1 MRLGLLTSL
10 LLGGVLGALAAAAA
24 PGRAAAQTQRETPL
38 LEVDLRAGKSTRIDA
53 PSGDAMDAE
62 LDAALGKAVG
72 SSSASFST
80 TTLDRVEKK
89 LEADVRRERPR
100 ATPQLI
106 VFLYPGR
113 VSADKLK
120 TLSEVFVD
128 IEIVIDPCDRT
139 VCRDAV
145 ARHIELTGRAVGQP
159 VQQTARY
166 KLVFKTLILKTLTDF
181 HGPEVEEWR
190 VPIPEAVAAAGRH
203 GGGAAWLD
211 SRKKADLDYEPLTAK
226 AIAHEAARR
235 RVALAAPPSVSR
247 AGGEADVALKVR
259 GDRNRLQQQVL
270 DAFGAAAAGLRANPA
285 TPPQTELEVTALVPE
300 KGTTTRRFK
309 TQGQPVGLW
318 LDGQL
323 GAGALWSTYVI
334 EVKRDKN
341 ATTLAFGDEEA
352 KGGGGPE
359 SEADDSEAIAVL
371 AAHFAPLGACARA
384 EAAKNRRF
392 AGVTLT
398 MRWLPSGVAEG
409 VTPKEPGLRGGTL
422 ARCLAAAV
430 AAIRLPR
437 FSGAAR
443 TIEYP
448 IRVKH

>member
-1 MRLGLLTSL
+1 
-10 LLGGVLGALAAAAA
+10 
-24 PGRAAAQTQRETPL
+24 RETPL

-80 TTLDRVEKK
+80 TTLDHVEKK

-113 VSADKLK
+113 VSADNFR
-120 TLSEVFVD
+120 SGAGVFVD
-128 IEIVIDPCDRT
+128 IEIVIVRCDRT

-190 VPIPEAVAAAGRH
+190 VPIPEAGAAAGAPG
-203 GGGAAWLD
+203 GGGARAGRRQEGGLD
-211 SRKKADLDYEPLTAK
+211 CERFTAR
-226 AIAHEAARR
+226 AIAQEAARR

-323 GAGALWSTYVI
+323 GPGPLWATHVHQ
-334 EVKRDKN
+334 VNADKH
-341 ATTLAFGDEEA
+341 ATT
-352 KGGGGPE
+352 
-359 SEADDSEAIAVL
+359 
-371 AAHFAPLGACARA
+371 
-384 EAAKNRRF
+384 
-392 AGVTLT
+392 
-398 MRWLPSGVAEG
+398 
-409 VTPKEPGLRGGTL
+409 
-422 ARCLAAAV
+422 
-430 AAIRLPR
+430 
-437 FSGAAR
+437 
-443 TIEYP
+443 
-448 IRVKH
+448 